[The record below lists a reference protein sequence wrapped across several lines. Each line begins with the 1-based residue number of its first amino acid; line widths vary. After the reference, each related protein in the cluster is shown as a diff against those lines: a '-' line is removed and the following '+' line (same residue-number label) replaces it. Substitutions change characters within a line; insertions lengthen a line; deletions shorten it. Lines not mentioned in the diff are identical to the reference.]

1 MEITILIIYILVCSV
16 LFVYSAV
23 EFTLLINY
31 LIRKPKRYKT
41 EWKEWPQVTIQL
53 PVYNEAYVIER
64 LIDRIAEINYPKDKL
79 EIQVLDDSNDD
90 TCEKAMERVAHYRE
104 MGIDIHYIKREDRA
118 GFKAGALDYGLQT
131 ARGEFVAIFDA
142 DFLPDPNFLIDAL
155 PYFSEEN
162 IGVVQ
167 SRWTYINE
175 DYSLL
180 TRVQTVMLN
189 THFSVEQAGRN
200 RSGAY
205 INFNGTAGVWR
216 RKCIDDAGGWM
227 ADTLTE
233 DLDLSFRAQM
243 KGWEFTY
250 AIEIESPSELP
261 ITYPGY
267 KTQQFRWSKG
277 AAECARKNIPGLWRS
292 KTASF
297 WAKLVGSFHLLN
309 SSVFLVI
316 FAFILLS
323 FPVCYSLQ
331 QLPEDTIFLMLMKGF
346 VLSNVLLLSV
356 FVGGNFFDTKKSW
369 QSMLIFPLVFL
380 GFLIVNMGVSLY
392 MSLGVI
398 EGYLGKKSEFV
409 RTPKFNVVGK
419 KTDSVAKYTRVRITP
434 LFIMESL
441 IVVYGIFQW
450 CYAFSVGDVFAM
462 AFATMFVLG
471 FGYNV
476 GATIYYSTRSE

>member
-1 MEITILIIYILVCSV
+1 MEITILIIYLLVCSV
-16 LFVYSAV
+16 LFVYSTV
-23 EFTLLINY
+23 EFSLLINY
-31 LIRKPKRYKT
+31 LTRKPKRAKKHW
-41 EWKEWPQVTIQL
+41 EEWPVVTIQL

-64 LIDRIAEINYPKDKL
+64 LIDRIAEINYPLDKL
-79 EIQVLDDSNDD
+79 EIQVLDDSSDD
-90 TCEKAMERVAHYRE
+90 TCEKAKERVKHYQAE
-104 MGIDIHYIKREDRA
+104 GLDIQYIRRYDRK
-118 GFKAGALDYGLQT
+118 GFKAGALDFGLGT
-131 ARGEFVAIFDA
+131 ARGEFIAIFDA
-142 DFLPDPNFLIDAL
+142 DFLPDPNFLMATL
-155 PYFSEEN
+155 PYFSEAN

-175 DYSLL
+175 DYSML

-189 THFSVEQAGRN
+189 THFSVEQEGRN
-200 RSGAY
+200 SSGAY

-243 KGWEFTY
+243 KGWKFTY

-261 ITYPGY
+261 ITFPGY
-267 KTQQFRWSKG
+267 KTQQFRWAKG
-277 AAECARKNIPGLWRS
+277 AAECARKIIPGLWRS
-292 KTASF
+292 KTTSF
-297 WAKLVGSFHLLN
+297 WAKWAGSFHLLN
-309 SSVFLVI
+309 SSVFLVV

-323 FPVCYSLQ
+323 FPVSYSLQ
-331 QLPEDTIFLMLMKGF
+331 QLPKDTIFPWLMKGF
-346 VLSNVLLLSV
+346 VVSNIFLLAV
-356 FVGGNFFDTKKSW
+356 FVGGNFINSKKSVL
-369 QSMLIFPLVFL
+369 SFLMFPFVFV

-392 MSLGVI
+392 MTLGVI

-450 CYAFSVGDVFAM
+450 CYAYSVGDLFAIV
-462 AFATMFVLG
+462 FATMFSIG
-471 FGYNV
+471 FGYNIA
-476 GATIYYSTRSE
+476 ATLYYSTRTE